1 MGLFD
6 EVAGAVK
13 GAILQG
19 TEGGAQGILNNVL
32 GNSSLGGLS
41 GVLGQLQ
48 SSGLGN
54 LVSSWTGGGQG
65 QPVERKVAPDQAD
78 LPGRDQVGLHLGQGF
93 LVEGG
98 AVRTGQREELDHL
111 QRRFRRA
118 DAAFGE
124 ARVIRGDG
132 GRCRG
137 RCGPLGQG
145 RSGCRAGGQ

>member
-65 QPVERKVAPDQAD
+65 QPISIDQLKSALTPDIQEIASSLGMSPD
-78 LPGRDQVGLHLGQGF
+78 SALGHLAEHLPML
-93 LVEGG
+93 
-98 AVRTGQREELDHL
+98 
-111 QRRFRRA
+111 
-118 DAAFGE
+118 
-124 ARVIRGDG
+124 
-132 GRCRG
+132 
-137 RCGPLGQG
+137 
-145 RSGCRAGGQ
+145 AGNKT